1 MIHNYNTNPTS
12 INKITMACA
21 GGLNKTTKEYPHIR
35 MDRFHY
41 FEKRSFCFK
50 NNEEKLK
57 NETVVFKNN
66 QFLKDCIFF

>member
-12 INKITMACA
+12 IIKITMACA
-21 GGLNKTTKEYPHIR
+21 GVLNKTTKEYPHIRIYIYIR

-57 NETVVFKNN
+57 TK
-66 QFLKDCIFF
+66 QSFLKTISF